1 MTAGGLSCKLWK
13 KEIKRCA
20 GLDLSAR
27 IGKWVKIPCGTAA
40 VTAEPPGNSLPLGG
54 KRGQA
59 IWPEPE
65 DLPFEE

>member
-1 MTAGGLSCKLWK
+1 M
-13 KEIKRCA
+13 
-20 GLDLSAR
+20 DLSAR